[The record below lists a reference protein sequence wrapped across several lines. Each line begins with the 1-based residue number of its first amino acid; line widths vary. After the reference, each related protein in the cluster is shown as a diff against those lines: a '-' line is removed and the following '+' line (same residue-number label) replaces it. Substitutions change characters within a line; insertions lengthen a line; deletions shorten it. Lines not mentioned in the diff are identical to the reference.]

1 MRRVV
6 REDRRLNDE
15 LAEQNR
21 RAYHDITSS
30 YPLYFFDHFF
40 TFFWPLFLAC
50 LFYEDVQTAVRS
62 REEQEMEGSG
72 GIIDSEPE
80 EWGRGKKTPTSPSW

>member
-30 YPLYFFDHFF
+30 YPLYFFDHFL
-40 TFFWPLFLAC
+40 TFF
-50 LFYEDVQTAVRS
+50 
-62 REEQEMEGSG
+62 
-72 GIIDSEPE
+72 
-80 EWGRGKKTPTSPSW
+80 